1 MAKESAGANPAYE
14 VAGGTVCATGWLW
27 RTETW
32 HCPQSREENAG
43 PDECPCDLRQQLAL
57 LSLQQQDVESGEANA
72 RNEIGWAQR
81 NATSAIANQRA
92 ARDGIN
98 VSILRDGMSLKE
110 YSRKRS
116 FDKTPEP
123 KPAPAAPAASPGNYF
138 CVQRH
143 DATRL
148 HYDFRLEVDG
158 TLKSWAVPKGPSLE
172 PLAKHLAM
180 HVEDHPLDYGGFEGN
195 IPKGEYGGG
204 SVMLWDRGSYE
215 LLGDGPA
222 PAQIE
227 RGDFKFR
234 LHGEK
239 LRGEFALVL
248 MRGRGKGNE
257 WLLIKKKDA
266 EAQPG
271 WNIEDH
277 ARSVLTGRTQQEI
290 AENLPPPQPP
300 TPNPQSRS
308 FPTGAVKAPMP
319 QSVPP
324 MLATLAT
331 HPPSGDSWLF
341 EVKWDGV
348 RALCFIGGDQ
358 GDNDLRILSR
368 SGKRCDRQYPELS
381 VLPRQVKASQA
392 ILDGEIAVLDDK
404 GRASF
409 SLIQPRISVTDANS
423 VAHLSRSAPV
433 NLFLFDLLYLD
444 GYDLRAAP
452 LEERKR
458 LLSEIVVPSDRIH
471 VSDFFTVDGAAML
484 EAARAN
490 GLEGIVAKARG
501 SKYEGRRSR
510 DWIKVK
516 VVTSDDFVIG
526 GFTHGERDYFSSLV
540 LGLYDGEKLTHAGQV
555 GTGFNERS
563 LKEIY
568 GRLEPLI
575 TKKRPFSGT
584 VKALRDVTWVQ
595 PELVAEIKYLE
606 ITPDGLL
613 RAPVFV
619 GLRPDKD
626 PKECVREAAREAADE
641 EQPRRA
647 PLLPADS
654 PAEVLLDVEGH
665 RLKLTNLNKVFYPGE
680 AITKRDV
687 INYYDAVAPLIL
699 PHLRDRPLSLK
710 RYPNGIQEQFFFQKD
725 AEGKVP
731 DWVRL
736 EPIFSEHNQD
746 KIHYIICN
754 DRATLIYLA
763 NLASIDQN
771 PWMSRI
777 GSLDHPDFALID
789 LDPTEGCPYSQIVE
803 AAQLVKQ
810 TLDSIGLAG
819 YPKTTGGDG
828 MHIYI
833 PLEPVYTFEQVR
845 SFAELLSIL
854 AINRNPDLFTTP
866 RTVSRRRKAKVYFDY
881 LQISSAKT
889 IAAPYVLRAH
899 PGAPVSTP
907 LDWSEVKAGLEP
919 GQFNIHNAP
928 ARFERTGDLFEGV
941 LTKPQRLDP
950 ALEKVARN
958 SVSPAPPRQK

>member
-1 MAKESAGANPAYE
+1 
-14 VAGGTVCATGWLW
+14 
-27 RTETW
+27 
-32 HCPQSREENAG
+32 
-43 PDECPCDLRQQLAL
+43 
-57 LSLQQQDVESGEANA
+57 
-72 RNEIGWAQR
+72 
-81 NATSAIANQRA
+81 
-92 ARDGIN
+92 
-98 VSILRDGMSLKE
+98 MSLKE
-110 YSRKRS
+110 YGRKRS

-123 KPAPAAPAASPGNYF
+123 APREQSTPGGNYF

-148 HYDFRLEVDG
+148 HYDFRLEVEG

-180 HVEDHPLDYGGFEGN
+180 HVEDHPIDYGSFEGN

-204 SVMLWDRGSYE
+204 SVMLWDRGSFE
-215 LLGDGPA
+215 VLGDAPA
-222 PAQIE
+222 PAQIA

-266 EAQPG
+266 EAKPG

-277 ARSVLTGRTQQEI
+277 ARSVLTGRSQQEI
-290 AENLPPPQPP
+290 AEDLPALKPPATSHQPP
-300 TPNPQSRS
+300 VMPPSAIQ
-308 FPTGAVKAPMP
+308 APMP
-319 QSVPP
+319 KSVAP

-331 HPPSGDSWLF
+331 DPPTGEAWLY

-348 RALCFIGGDQ
+348 RALCFVE
-358 GDNDLRILSR
+358 NNELRIFSR
-368 SGKRCDRQYPELS
+368 TQKRCEQQYPELS
-381 VLPRQVKASQA
+381 VLPHQLKASQA
-392 ILDGEIAVLDDK
+392 ILDGEIAVLDEQ
-404 GRASF
+404 GRSSF
-409 SLIQPRISVTDANS
+409 NLIQPRISVADANAI
-423 VAHLSRSAPV
+423 AHLSRSTPV
-433 NLFLFDLLYLD
+433 HLFLFDLLYLD
-444 GYDLRAAP
+444 GYDLRGVP

-458 LLSEIVVPSDRIH
+458 LLGEIVTPSERIH
-471 VSDFFTVDGAAML
+471 VSDTFTVDGKAML
-484 EAARAN
+484 EAAKAN
-490 GLEGIVAKARG
+490 GLEGIVAKTRTG
-501 SKYEGRRSR
+501 RYEGRRTR
-510 DWIKVK
+510 DWLKIKIN
-516 VVTSDDFVIG
+516 TTDDFVIG

-540 LGLYDGEKLTHAGQV
+540 LGRYDGDKLVHTGQV
-555 GTGFNERS
+555 GTGFNEKS
-563 LKEIY
+563 LKEIFSK
-568 GRLEPLI
+568 LEPLI
-575 TKKRPFSGT
+575 VKKSPFTGS
-584 VKALRDVTWVQ
+584 VKALRDVTWVK

-613 RAPVFV
+613 RAPVFMT
-619 GLRPDKD
+619 LRPDKEA
-626 PKECVREAAREAADE
+626 KEPQESK
-641 EQPRRA
+641 RA
-647 PLLPADS
+647 GPLVPADS
-654 PAEVLLDVEGH
+654 PAEVFVHVDAQ

-680 AITKRDV
+680 GINKRDI

-710 RYPNGIQEQFFFQKD
+710 RYPNGINEQFFFQKD
-725 AEGKVP
+725 AEDKVP

-754 DRATLIYLA
+754 DRATLVYLA
-763 NLASIDQN
+763 NLACIDQN

-777 GSLDHPDFALID
+777 GSLDNPDFALID

-803 AAQLVKQ
+803 AARLVKN

-833 PLEPVYTFEQVR
+833 PLEPIYTFEQVR
-845 SFAELLSIL
+845 SFAELLSVLVIHQD
-854 AINRNPDLFTTP
+854 PELFTTP
-866 RTVSRRRKAKVYFDY
+866 RTVSRRKSAKVYFDY

-899 PGAPVSTP
+899 PGAPVSAP

-919 GQFNIHNAP
+919 GQFNIHNALE
-928 ARFERTGDLFEGV
+928 RFERTGDLFEAV
-941 LTKPQRLDP
+941 LTKPQRLEP
-950 ALEKVARN
+950 ALEKVGAN
-958 SVSPAPPRQK
+958 SASPAPRRKK

>member
-1 MAKESAGANPAYE
+1 
-14 VAGGTVCATGWLW
+14 
-27 RTETW
+27 
-32 HCPQSREENAG
+32 
-43 PDECPCDLRQQLAL
+43 
-57 LSLQQQDVESGEANA
+57 
-72 RNEIGWAQR
+72 
-81 NATSAIANQRA
+81 
-92 ARDGIN
+92 
-98 VSILRDGMSLKE
+98 MSLKE

-123 KPAPAAPAASPGNYF
+123 KPLAQSTAAGNYF

-148 HYDFRLEVDG
+148 HYDFRLEVNG

-180 HVEDHPLDYGGFEGN
+180 HVEDHPIDYGGFEGN

-215 LLGDGPA
+215 LLGDAPA
-222 PAQIE
+222 LAQIE

-234 LHGEK
+234 LYGEK

-266 EAQPG
+266 DAQPG

-290 AENLPPPQPP
+290 AENLPPANPP
-300 TPNPQSRS
+300 IATSQSHAM
-308 FPTGAVKAPMP
+308 PDGAIKAPMP
-319 QSVPP
+319 RAVSP

-331 HPPSGDSWLF
+331 RPPSGDAWLH

-348 RALCFIGGDQ
+348 RALCFIEENQ
-358 GDNDLRILSR
+358 LCILSR
-368 SGKRCDRQYPELS
+368 SGKRCDQQYPELS
-381 VLPRQVKASQA
+381 VLPRHIQASQA
-392 ILDGEIAVLDDK
+392 VLDGEIAVLDDK
-404 GRASF
+404 GRSSF
-409 SLIQPRISVTDANS
+409 SLIQPRISVSDANS
-423 VAHLSRSAPV
+423 VAHLSRSTPV
-433 NLFLFDLLYLD
+433 NLFLFDLLYFD
-444 GYDLRAAP
+444 GYDLRGAP
-452 LEERKR
+452 IEERKR
-458 LLSEIVVPSDRIH
+458 LLSEIVTPSERIH
-471 VSDFFTVDGAAML
+471 VSDFFTVDGPAML

-490 GLEGIVAKARG
+490 GLEGIVSKARG

-516 VVTSDDFVIG
+516 VVTSEDFVIG

-555 GTGFNERS
+555 GTGFNEKS

-568 GRLEPLI
+568 SKIEPLI
-575 TKKRPFSGT
+575 TKKSPFAGT

-606 ITPDGLL
+606 MTPDGLL

-619 GLRPDKD
+619 GLRPDKN
-626 PKECVREAAREAADE
+626 PKDCVREGGEYKGDE
-641 EQPRRA
+641 EYEEYKG
-647 PLLPADS
+647 PLISADS
-654 PAEVLLDVEGH
+654 PAEVTLEIEGH
-665 RLKLTNLNKVFYPGE
+665 RLKLTNLPKVFYPGE
-680 AITKRDV
+680 GINKRDV

-710 RYPNGIQEQFFFQKD
+710 RYPNGINQQYFFQKD

-736 EPIFSEHNQD
+736 EPIFSDHNQD

-754 DRATLIYLA
+754 DRATLVYLA

-771 PWMSRI
+771 PWMSRV
-777 GSLDHPDFALID
+777 GSLDNPDFALID

-803 AAQLVKQ
+803 AAQLVKK
-810 TLDSIGLAG
+810 TLDSIGLRG

-854 AINRNPDLFTTP
+854 VINQKSDLFTTP
-866 RTVSRRRKAKVYFDY
+866 RTVSSRKKAKVYFDY

-919 GQFNIHNAP
+919 GQFNIHNAMN
-928 ARFERTGDLFEGV
+928 RFQRTGDLFEGV
-941 LTKPQRLDP
+941 LTKPQKLEP
-950 ALEKVARN
+950 ALEKVAAN
-958 SVSPAPPRQK
+958 SASPAPHRRK

>member
-1 MAKESAGANPAYE
+1 
-14 VAGGTVCATGWLW
+14 
-27 RTETW
+27 
-32 HCPQSREENAG
+32 
-43 PDECPCDLRQQLAL
+43 
-57 LSLQQQDVESGEANA
+57 
-72 RNEIGWAQR
+72 
-81 NATSAIANQRA
+81 
-92 ARDGIN
+92 
-98 VSILRDGMSLKE
+98 MSLKE

-123 KPAPAAPAASPGNYF
+123 KPAPPAPAASPGNYF

-180 HVEDHPLDYGGFEGN
+180 HVEDHPLDYGSFEGN

-215 LLGDGPA
+215 LLGDA
-222 PAQIE
+222 PALQQIE

-290 AENLPPPQPP
+290 AENLPPPNPP
-300 TPNPQSRS
+300 TPNPQSLS
-308 FPTGAVKAPMP
+308 FPSGAVRAPMP
-319 QSVPP
+319 RSISP
-324 MLATLAT
+324 MLASLAT
-331 HPPSGDSWLF
+331 RPPAGKSWLY

-348 RALCFIGGDQ
+348 RGLCFIE
-358 GDNDLRILSR
+358 NNELKILSR
-368 SGKRCDRQYPELS
+368 SGKRCEQQYPELS

-404 GRASF
+404 GRSSF

-423 VAHLSRSAPV
+423 VAHLSRSTPV

-444 GYDLRAAP
+444 GYDLRGVP

-458 LLSEIVVPSDRIH
+458 LLAELVTPSDRVH
-471 VSDFFTVDGAAML
+471 VSDFFTVDGDAML

-501 SKYEGRRSR
+501 SRYEGRRSR

-516 VVTSDDFVIG
+516 VVSSGDFVIG

-540 LGLYDGEKLTHAGQV
+540 LGLYDGQKLTHAGQV
-555 GTGFNERS
+555 GTGFNEKS

-568 GRLEPLI
+568 SKLEPLI
-575 TKKRPFSGT
+575 TKKSPFTGT

-606 ITPDGLL
+606 FTPDGLL
-613 RAPVFV
+613 RAPVFLA
-619 GLRPDKD
+619 LRSDKD
-626 PKECVREAAREAADE
+626 PKECVRESEEDKGDE
-641 EQPRRA
+641 EYK
-647 PLLPADS
+647 PLVPADS
-654 PAEVLLDVEGH
+654 AVELTLDIDGH
-665 RLKLTNLNKVFYPGE
+665 RLKLTNLNKIWYPEDGI
-680 AITKRDV
+680 AKRDV
-687 INYYDAVAPLIL
+687 INYYNAVAPFIL

-710 RYPNGIQEQFFFQKD
+710 RYPNGIDQQFFFQKD

-736 EPIFSEHNQD
+736 EPIFSDHNQD

-771 PWMSRI
+771 PWMSRV
-777 GSLDHPDFALID
+777 GSLDNPDFALID
-789 LDPTEGCPYSQIVE
+789 LDPTEGCPYAQIVE
-803 AAQLVKQ
+803 AAQLVKK
-810 TLDSIGLAG
+810 TLDTIGLAG

-833 PLEPVYTFEQVR
+833 PLEPVYTYEQVR

-854 AINRNPDLFTTP
+854 VINQKPDLFTTP
-866 RTVSRRRKAKVYFDY
+866 RAVSRRKKAKVYFDY

-907 LDWSEVKAGLEP
+907 LDWSEVKAGLDP
-919 GQFNIHNAP
+919 AQFNIHNAM

-941 LTKPQRLDP
+941 LTKPQRLEP
-950 ALEKVARN
+950 ALEKVAAN
-958 SVSPAPPRQK
+958 SASPAPHPRK

>member
-1 MAKESAGANPAYE
+1 
-14 VAGGTVCATGWLW
+14 
-27 RTETW
+27 
-32 HCPQSREENAG
+32 
-43 PDECPCDLRQQLAL
+43 
-57 LSLQQQDVESGEANA
+57 
-72 RNEIGWAQR
+72 
-81 NATSAIANQRA
+81 
-92 ARDGIN
+92 
-98 VSILRDGMSLKE
+98 MSLKD

-123 KPAPAAPAASPGNYF
+123 APREQSTPAGNYF

-180 HVEDHPLDYGGFEGN
+180 HVEDHPLDYGSFEGN

-215 LLGDGPA
+215 LLGDAPA
-222 PAQIE
+222 LAQIE

-266 EAQPG
+266 EAKPG

-290 AENLPPPQPP
+290 AENLVPATSHQPP
-300 TPNPQSRS
+300 ATNLTALQ
-308 FPTGAVKAPMP
+308 GAVQSPMP
-319 QSVPP
+319 KAVSP
-324 MLATLAT
+324 MLATLST
-331 HPPSGDSWLF
+331 HPPSGDAWLY

-348 RALCFIGGDQ
+348 RALCFIGGNQ
-358 GDNDLRILSR
+358 EDNQLRILSR
-368 SGKRCDRQYPELS
+368 SQKRCDQQYPELS
-381 VLPRQVKASQA
+381 VLPRHVNASQA
-392 ILDGEIAVLDDK
+392 ILDGEIAVLDEK
-404 GRASF
+404 GRSSF
-409 SLIQPRISVTDANS
+409 SLIQPRISVADANS
-423 VAHLSRSAPV
+423 VAHLSRSTPV

-444 GYDLRAAP
+444 GYDLRGVP
-452 LEERKR
+452 LQERKR
-458 LLSEIVVPSDRIH
+458 LLSEIVTPSDRIH
-471 VSDFFTVDGAAML
+471 VSDFFTVDGSAML

-490 GLEGIVAKARG
+490 GLEGIVAKARS

-510 DWIKVK
+510 EWVKIKV
-516 VVTSDDFVIG
+516 VSSDDFVIG

-555 GTGFNERS
+555 GTGFNEKS

-568 GRLEPLI
+568 SKLEPLI
-575 TKKRPFSGT
+575 TKKSPFTGT
-584 VKALRDVTWVQ
+584 VKALRDVTWIK

-606 ITPDGLL
+606 FTPDGLL
-613 RAPVFV
+613 RAPVFIA
-619 GLRPDKD
+619 LRPDKD
-626 PKECVREAAREAADE
+626 PKECLRETE
-641 EQPRRA
+641 ENGA
-647 PLLPADS
+647 GPLVPPNSLV
-654 PAEVLLDVEGH
+654 EVLVEIDGH
-665 RLKLTNLNKVFYPGE
+665 RLKLTNLSKVFYPGE
-680 AITKRDV
+680 DITKRDV
-687 INYYDAVAPLIL
+687 INYYNAVSPFIL

-710 RYPNGIQEQFFFQKD
+710 RYPNGINEQYFFQKD
-725 AEGKVP
+725 AEDKVP
-731 DWVRL
+731 EWVRL

-754 DRATLIYLA
+754 DRSTLIYLA
-763 NLASIDQN
+763 NLACIDQN

-777 GSLDHPDFALID
+777 GSLDNPDFALID

-803 AAQLVKQ
+803 AAQLVKKA
-810 TLDSIGLAG
+810 LDAIGLAG

-833 PLEPVYTFEQVR
+833 PLDPVYTYEQVR

-854 AINRNPDLFTTP
+854 VINQDPDLFTTP
-866 RTVSRRRKAKVYFDY
+866 RAVSRRKKTKVYFDY

-907 LDWSEVKAGLEP
+907 LDWSEVKPGLDP
-919 GQFNIHNAP
+919 AQFNIHNVLD
-928 ARFERTGDLFEGV
+928 RFERTGDLFEPV
-941 LTKPQRLDP
+941 LTKPQRLEP
-950 ALEKVARN
+950 ALEKVAAN
-958 SVSPAPPRQK
+958 SASLAPHPRK

>member
-1 MAKESAGANPAYE
+1 
-14 VAGGTVCATGWLW
+14 
-27 RTETW
+27 
-32 HCPQSREENAG
+32 
-43 PDECPCDLRQQLAL
+43 
-57 LSLQQQDVESGEANA
+57 
-72 RNEIGWAQR
+72 
-81 NATSAIANQRA
+81 
-92 ARDGIN
+92 
-98 VSILRDGMSLKE
+98 MSLKE

-123 KPAPAAPAASPGNYF
+123 KPEPAPPASPGNYF

-180 HVEDHPLDYGGFEGN
+180 HVEDHPIDYGGFEGN

-204 SVMLWDRGSYE
+204 SVMLWDRGSFE
-215 LLGDGPA
+215 LLGDAPA
-222 PAQIE
+222 LAQIE

-239 LRGEFALVL
+239 LHGEFALVL

-266 EAQPG
+266 EAKPG

-290 AENLPPPQPP
+290 AENLPPPQSP
-300 TPNPQSRS
+300 TPNPQSLS
-308 FPTGAVKAPMP
+308 SLAGAVKAPMP
-319 QSVPP
+319 RSVSP

-331 HPPSGDSWLF
+331 RPPSGDSWLY

-348 RALCFIGGDQ
+348 RALCFIE
-358 GDNDLRILSR
+358 DNELRIFSR
-368 SGKRCDRQYPELS
+368 SGKRCEQQYPELS
-381 VLPRQVKASQA
+381 VLPRHVKASQA

-404 GRASF
+404 GRSSF
-409 SLIQPRISVTDANS
+409 NMIQPRISVTDANS
-423 VAHLSRSAPV
+423 VAHLSRSTPV

-444 GYDLRAAP
+444 GYDLRGVP

-458 LLSEIVVPSDRIH
+458 LLSKIVSPSERIL
-471 VSDFFTVDGAAML
+471 VSDFFTVDGDAML

-510 DWIKVK
+510 DWVKVK

-540 LGLYDGEKLTHAGQV
+540 LGLYDGQKLTHAGQV
-555 GTGFNERS
+555 GTGFNEKS

-568 GRLEPLI
+568 SKIEPLI
-575 TKKRPFSGT
+575 TKKSPFTGT

-606 ITPDGLL
+606 MTPDGLL

-619 GLRPDKD
+619 ALRPYKN
-626 PKECVREAAREAADE
+626 PKECVREGKEYEEDQGDE
-641 EQPRRA
+641 EYKVA
-647 PLLPADS
+647 KGPLLPADS
-654 PAEVLLDVEGH
+654 PAEVTLDIDGH
-665 RLKLTNLNKVFYPGE
+665 RLKLTNLPKVFYPGE
-680 AITKRDV
+680 GITKRDV

-710 RYPNGIQEQFFFQKD
+710 RYPNGINEQFFFQKD

-736 EPIFSEHNQD
+736 EPIFSDHNQD

-771 PWMSRI
+771 PWMSRV
-777 GSLDHPDFALID
+777 GSLDNPDFALID

-803 AAQLVKQ
+803 AAQLVKK

-833 PLEPVYTFEQVR
+833 PLEPIYTFEQVR

-854 AINRNPDLFTTP
+854 VVNQNPDLFTTP
-866 RTVSRRRKAKVYFDY
+866 RAVSRRKKAKVYFDY

-907 LDWSEVKAGLEP
+907 LDWSEVKPGLDP
-919 GQFNIHNAP
+919 AQFNIHNAMD
-928 ARFERTGDLFEGV
+928 RFDRTGDLFEAV
-941 LTKPQRLDP
+941 LTKPQRLEP
-950 ALEKVARN
+950 ALEKVAAN
-958 SVSPAPPRQK
+958 SASLALHPRK

>member
-1 MAKESAGANPAYE
+1 
-14 VAGGTVCATGWLW
+14 
-27 RTETW
+27 
-32 HCPQSREENAG
+32 
-43 PDECPCDLRQQLAL
+43 
-57 LSLQQQDVESGEANA
+57 
-72 RNEIGWAQR
+72 
-81 NATSAIANQRA
+81 
-92 ARDGIN
+92 
-98 VSILRDGMSLKE
+98 MSLKE

-123 KPAPAAPAASPGNYF
+123 EPRTQSTPAGNYF

-215 LLGDGPA
+215 LLGDAPA
-222 PAQIE
+222 LAQIE

-234 LHGEK
+234 VHGEK

-266 EAQPG
+266 DAQPG

-290 AENLPPPQPP
+290 AENLPPPKSPIP
-300 TPNPQSRS
+300 SPQSHAM
-308 FPTGAVKAPMP
+308 PAGAVKAPMP
-319 QSVPP
+319 KSIPP

-331 HPPSGDSWLF
+331 HPPSGDSWIY

-348 RALCFIGGDQ
+348 RALCFIADGE
-358 GDNDLRILSR
+358 LRISSR
-368 SGKRCDRQYPELS
+368 SGKRCEQQYPELS
-381 VLPRQVKASQA
+381 VLPRHVKGSQA

-404 GRASF
+404 GRSSF
-409 SLIQPRISVTDANS
+409 NLIQPRISVTDANS
-423 VAHLSRSAPV
+423 VAHLARSSPTS
-433 NLFLFDLLYLD
+433 LFLFDLLYLD
-444 GYDLRAAP
+444 GYDLRGVP

-458 LLSEIVVPSDRIH
+458 LLSEIVTPSERIH
-471 VSDFFTVDGAAML
+471 VSDFFTVDGNAML

-501 SKYEGRRSR
+501 STYEGRRSR
-510 DWIKVK
+510 DWVKVK

-540 LGLYDGEKLTHAGQV
+540 LGLYDGQKLTHAGQV
-555 GTGFNERS
+555 GTGFNEKS

-568 GRLEPLI
+568 SKIEPLI
-575 TKKRPFSGT
+575 TKKSPFTGT
-584 VKALRDVTWVQ
+584 VKALRDVTWLQ

-606 ITPDGLL
+606 MTPDGLL
-613 RAPVFV
+613 RAPVFIA
-619 GLRPDKD
+619 LRPDKD
-626 PKECVREAAREAADE
+626 PKECVRFGEEAEGDDEYEGDKADKE
-641 EQPRRA
+641 YK
-647 PLLPADS
+647 PLVPADS
-654 PAEVLLDVEGH
+654 PVEVLLDIEGH
-665 RLKLTNLNKVFYPGE
+665 RLKLTNLNKIWYPAEG
-680 AITKRDV
+680 ITKRDV
-687 INYYDAVAPLIL
+687 INYYDAVAPFIL

-710 RYPNGIQEQFFFQKD
+710 RYPNGIDEQFFFQKD

-736 EPIFSEHNQD
+736 EPIFSDHNQD

-771 PWMSRI
+771 PWMSRV
-777 GSLDHPDFALID
+777 GTLDNPDFALID

-803 AAQLVKQ
+803 AAQLVKT
-810 TLDSIGLAG
+810 TLDAVGLAG

-854 AINRNPDLFTTP
+854 VINRNPDLFTTP
-866 RTVSRRRKAKVYFDY
+866 RAVSRRKKAKVYFDY

-907 LDWSEVKAGLEP
+907 LDWSEVKAGLDP
-919 GQFNIHNAP
+919 QQFNIHNAMD
-928 ARFERTGDLFEGV
+928 RFARTGDLFEPV
-941 LTKPQRLDP
+941 LTKPQRLEP
-950 ALEKVARN
+950 ALERVAAN
-958 SVSPAPPRQK
+958 SASPAPHQRK

>member
-1 MAKESAGANPAYE
+1 
-14 VAGGTVCATGWLW
+14 
-27 RTETW
+27 
-32 HCPQSREENAG
+32 
-43 PDECPCDLRQQLAL
+43 
-57 LSLQQQDVESGEANA
+57 
-72 RNEIGWAQR
+72 
-81 NATSAIANQRA
+81 
-92 ARDGIN
+92 
-98 VSILRDGMSLKE
+98 MSLKE
-110 YSRKRS
+110 YNRKRS

-123 KPAPAAPAASPGNYF
+123 APQVKSTPAGNYF

-148 HYDFRLEVDG
+148 HYDFRLEVAG

-204 SVMLWDRGSYE
+204 SVMLWDRGSYD
-215 LLGDGPA
+215 LLGDAPA
-222 PAQIE
+222 LAQIE

-248 MRGRGKGNE
+248 MKGRGKGNE
-257 WLLIKKKDA
+257 WLLIKKKDSD
-266 EAQPG
+266 AQPG
-271 WNIEDH
+271 WNIEDQ

-290 AENLPPPQPP
+290 AENLPVRQLPATSHQPP
-300 TPNPQSRS
+300 AMPA
-308 FPTGAVKAPMP
+308 GAIKAPMP
-319 QSVPP
+319 RSVSP

-331 HPPSGDSWLF
+331 QPPSGEAWIY

-348 RALCFIGGDQ
+348 RALCFIDEGQ
-358 GDNDLRILSR
+358 LCIHSR
-368 SGKRCDRQYPELS
+368 TGKRCEQQYPELG
-381 VLPRQVKASQA
+381 VLPRQIRASQA
-392 ILDGEIAVLDDK
+392 ILDGEIAVLDEK
-404 GRASF
+404 GRSSF
-409 SLIQPRISVTDANS
+409 NMIQPRISVTDANAI
-423 VAHLSRSAPV
+423 AHLSRSTPV
-433 NLFLFDLLYLD
+433 NLFLFDVLYVD
-444 GYDLRAAP
+444 GYDLRGVP

-458 LLSEIVVPSDRIH
+458 LLSEIVTPSERIH

-490 GLEGIVAKARG
+490 GLEGIVAKARR

-510 DWIKVK
+510 DWVKVK
-516 VVTSDDFVIG
+516 IETSDDFVIG

-540 LGLYDGEKLTHAGQV
+540 LGLYDGQKLTHAGQV
-555 GTGFNERS
+555 GTGFNEKS

-568 GRLEPLI
+568 SKLEPLI
-575 TKKRPFSGT
+575 IKKKPFSGT
-584 VKALRDVTWVQ
+584 VKALRDVTWVE
-595 PELVAEIKYLE
+595 PELVAQIKYLE
-606 ITPDGLL
+606 MTQDGLL
-613 RAPVFV
+613 RAPVFL

-626 PKECVREAAREAADE
+626 PKECLRETSPV
-641 EQPRRA
+641 EQPRG

-654 PAEVLLDVEGH
+654 PAEVALDVEGH
-665 RLKLTNLNKVFYPGE
+665 RLKFTNLHKVFYPGE
-680 AITKRDV
+680 GITKREV
-687 INYYDAVAPLIL
+687 INYYDAVAPFIL

-710 RYPNGIQEQFFFQKD
+710 RYPNGINDEFFFQKN

-736 EPIFSEHNQD
+736 EPIFSDHNQD

-771 PWMSRI
+771 PWMSRV
-777 GSLDHPDFALID
+777 GSLDNPDFALID
-789 LDPTEGCPYSQIVE
+789 LDPTEGCPYEQIVE
-803 AAQLVKQ
+803 AAQLVKK
-810 TLDSIGLAG
+810 TLDTVGLTG

-833 PLEPVYTFEQVR
+833 PLEPVYSYEQVR

-854 AINRNPDLFTTP
+854 VINQKPGLFTTP
-866 RTVSRRRKAKVYFDY
+866 RTVSARKKAKVYFDY

-907 LDWSEVKAGLEP
+907 LDWSEVKAGLDP
-919 GQFNIHNAP
+919 QQFNIHNAMD
-928 ARFERTGDLFEGV
+928 RFNRTGDLFEGV
-941 LTKPQRLDP
+941 LTKPQRLEP
-950 ALEKVARN
+950 ALEKVAAN
-958 SVSPAPPRQK
+958 SASPAPRPGK

>member
-1 MAKESAGANPAYE
+1 
-14 VAGGTVCATGWLW
+14 
-27 RTETW
+27 
-32 HCPQSREENAG
+32 
-43 PDECPCDLRQQLAL
+43 
-57 LSLQQQDVESGEANA
+57 
-72 RNEIGWAQR
+72 
-81 NATSAIANQRA
+81 
-92 ARDGIN
+92 
-98 VSILRDGMSLKE
+98 MSLKE
-110 YSRKRS
+110 YNRKRS

-123 KPAPAAPAASPGNYF
+123 PPREHSTPPGNYF

-180 HVEDHPLDYGGFEGN
+180 HVEDHPIDYGSFEGN

-215 LLGDGPA
+215 LLGDAPA
-222 PAQIE
+222 LAQIE

-266 EAQPG
+266 DAQPG

-290 AENLPPPQPP
+290 AENLAPSHSP
-300 TPNPQSRS
+300 TPNPQPHAMPS
-308 FPTGAVKAPMP
+308 GAVKAPMP
-319 QSVPP
+319 RTVSP

-331 HPPSGDSWLF
+331 RPPSGDSWLY

-348 RALCFIGGDQ
+348 RALCFI
-358 GDNDLRILSR
+358 DNGELRILSR
-368 SGKRCDRQYPELS
+368 SGKRCDQQYPELS
-381 VLPRQVKASQA
+381 VVPRHVKASQA

-404 GRASF
+404 GRSSF
-409 SLIQPRISVTDANS
+409 NLIQPRISVGDANV
-423 VAHLSRSAPV
+423 VAHLSRSVPV

-444 GYDLRAAP
+444 GYDLRGAP
-452 LEERKR
+452 LEDRKR
-458 LLSEIVVPSDRIH
+458 LLSEIVTPSERIH
-471 VSDFFTVDGAAML
+471 VSDFFTVDGDAML

-510 DWIKVK
+510 EWIKVK

-555 GTGFNERS
+555 GTGFNEKS

-568 GRLEPLI
+568 TKLEPLI
-575 TKKRPFSGT
+575 TKKSPFTGT
-584 VKALRDVTWVQ
+584 VKALRDVTWVR

-606 ITPDGLL
+606 VTPDGLL

-619 GLRPDKD
+619 ALRPDKD
-626 PKECVREAAREAADE
+626 PKECVRGSEEYGGDKEYKGDE
-641 EQPRRA
+641 EYKVQKG
-647 PLLPADS
+647 PLLPLDS
-654 PAEVLLDVEGH
+654 PVEVLLDIEGH

-680 AITKRDV
+680 GITKRDV

-710 RYPNGIQEQFFFQKD
+710 RYPNGINEQYFFQKD

-736 EPIFSEHNQD
+736 EPIFSDHNQD

-777 GSLDHPDFALID
+777 GTLDNPDFALID

-803 AAQLVKQ
+803 AAQLVKK
-810 TLDSIGLAG
+810 TLDAIGLAG

-854 AINRNPDLFTTP
+854 VINRNPELFTTP
-866 RTVSRRRKAKVYFDY
+866 RAVSRRKKAKVYFDY

-919 GQFNIHNAP
+919 GQFTIHNALD
-928 ARFERTGDLFEGV
+928 RFERTGDLFEPV
-941 LTKPQRLDP
+941 LTKPQRLEP
-950 ALEKVARN
+950 ALEKVAAN
-958 SVSPAPPRQK
+958 SASLAPHPRK

>member
-1 MAKESAGANPAYE
+1 
-14 VAGGTVCATGWLW
+14 
-27 RTETW
+27 
-32 HCPQSREENAG
+32 
-43 PDECPCDLRQQLAL
+43 
-57 LSLQQQDVESGEANA
+57 
-72 RNEIGWAQR
+72 
-81 NATSAIANQRA
+81 
-92 ARDGIN
+92 
-98 VSILRDGMSLKE
+98 MSLKE
-110 YSRKRS
+110 YGRKRS

-123 KPAPAAPAASPGNYF
+123 EPRTLSTPAGNYF

-180 HVEDHPLDYGGFEGN
+180 HVEDHPIDYGSFEGN

-204 SVMLWDRGSYE
+204 SVMLWDRGTYE

-222 PAQIE
+222 AAQIA

-234 LHGEK
+234 LHGDK

-266 EAQPG
+266 EAKAG
-271 WNIEDH
+271 WDIEDY

-290 AENLPPPQPP
+290 AENLSAHKQP
-300 TPNPQSRS
+300 TTNNQKRA
-308 FPTGAVKAPMP
+308 FPSGAVRSPMP
-319 QSVPP
+319 KSVPP

-331 HPPSGDSWLF
+331 QPPSGDSWLY

-348 RALCFIGGDQ
+348 RAVCFIDENQ
-358 GDNDLRILSR
+358 LRIFSR
-368 SGKRCDRQYPELS
+368 TQKRCDQQYPELS
-381 VLPRQVKASQA
+381 VLPRQVKAAQA

-404 GRASF
+404 GRSSF
-409 SLIQPRISVTDANS
+409 NLIQPRISVTDANT
-423 VAHLSRSAPV
+423 VAHLARSTPV
-433 NLFLFDLLYLD
+433 HLFLFDLLYLD
-444 GYDLRAAP
+444 GYDLRGVP

-458 LLSEIVVPSDRIH
+458 LLSEVVETSDRIH
-471 VSDFFTVDGAAML
+471 VSDYFTVDGAAML

-490 GLEGIVAKARG
+490 GLEGIVAKSRT
-501 SKYEGRRSR
+501 SRYEGRRTR
-510 DWIKVK
+510 DWVKVK
-516 VVTSDDFVIG
+516 INTTDDFVIG

-540 LGLYDGEKLTHAGQV
+540 LGRYDGEKLVHAGQV
-555 GTGFNERS
+555 GTGFNDKS
-563 LKEIY
+563 LKDIY
-568 GRLEPLI
+568 SKLKPLI
-575 TKKRPFSGT
+575 TKKSPFAGT
-584 VKALRDVTWVQ
+584 VKALRDVTWVR

-613 RAPVFV
+613 RAPVFMT
-619 GLRPDKD
+619 LRPDKEPTETVEQEESRRGPLI
-626 PKECVREAAREAADE
+626 PK
-641 EQPRRA
+641 
-647 PLLPADS
+647 DS
-654 PAEVLLDVEGH
+654 PVEVSLNLEGQ

-680 AITKRDV
+680 GINKRDI

-710 RYPNGIQEQFFFQKD
+710 RYPNGITGQFFFQKD
-725 AEGKVP
+725 AEDKVP

-754 DRATLIYLA
+754 DRATLVYLA
-763 NLASIDQN
+763 NLACIDQN

-789 LDPTEGCPYSQIVE
+789 LDPTEGCPYDQIVE
-803 AAQLVKQ
+803 AAQLVKN
-810 TLDSIGLAG
+810 TLDMVGLAG

-845 SFAELLSIL
+845 SFAELLSVL
-854 AINRNPDLFTTP
+854 VINQNPALFTTP
-866 RTVSRRRKAKVYFDY
+866 RSVSSRKKAKVYFDY

-919 GQFNIHNAP
+919 GQFNIHNALD
-928 ARFERTGDLFEGV
+928 RFERVDDLFEGV
-941 LTKPQRLDP
+941 LTKPQRLEP
-950 ALEKVARN
+950 ALERAAGN
-958 SVSPAPPRQK
+958 SASPAPRRKK